1 MSDLM
6 MTGLN
11 LAMYGMG
18 FVFTFLILLVF
29 LTISMSTLIR
39 RYAPVTLLSAKP
51 LLPARKSVAPKSD
64 VGEQARVVAVIS
76 AAMRKHRSGDQ

>member
-6 MTGLN
+6 MTGFN

-29 LTISMSTLIR
+29 LTVSMSSLIR
-39 RYAPVTLLSAKP
+39 RYAPVTLLPTKP
-51 LLPARKSVAPKSD
+51 RLTARKSVAPKSD
-64 VGEQARVVAVIS
+64 AGEQARVVAAIS
-76 AAMRKHRSGDQ
+76 AAIRKHRSGDE